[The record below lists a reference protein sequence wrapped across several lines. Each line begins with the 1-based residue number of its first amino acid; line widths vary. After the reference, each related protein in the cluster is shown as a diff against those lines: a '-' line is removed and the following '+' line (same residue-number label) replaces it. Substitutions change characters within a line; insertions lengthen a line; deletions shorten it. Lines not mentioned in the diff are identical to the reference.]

1 MAGGRAPTPLF
12 DLLSRRGTVTT
23 RPAAPAPPRAER
35 VSVRAARPA
44 TAPDDTPA
52 PESQVIRL
60 PVNTLYIA
68 IATVLVLVLG
78 AWIGGVKWGSSREAA
93 RYERELGEVLG
104 ARPPVVEPGA
114 AQVLPP
120 GVPDQGRS
128 DSGRQPAGGQSGGQ
142 PTPRVGG
149 SVLVPGGFGPD
160 PREAGLNYLALAVL
174 PQADATAAVAF
185 LAQSQVG
192 AFAVPVDG
200 RGVEVNNPGPGSR
213 YRLYALP
220 GVTRDQL
227 RSKQTIVTNLEARI
241 AQVGQVWQRDHR
253 GASNFSK
260 PGWVKYQ

>member
-12 DLLSRRGTVTT
+12 DLLSRRGAVTT

-44 TAPDDTPA
+44 PADDTPA
-52 PESQVIRL
+52 PEPQILRL

-68 IATVLVLVLG
+68 VAAVLVLVLG

-93 RYERELGEVLG
+93 RHERELGELLG
-104 ARPPVVEPGA
+104 TRPSVAEPGVG
-114 AQVLPP
+114 QVLPP
-120 GVPDQGRS
+120 GVPDQGRA
-128 DSGRQPAGGQSGGQ
+128 DTGRQPTAGQAGV
-142 PTPRVGG
+142 PTPPRVGG
-149 SVLVPGGFGPD
+149 SVLVPGGFGAD
-160 PREAGLNYLALAVL
+160 PREDGLNYLALAVL

-185 LAQSQVG
+185 LAQNQVG

-241 AQVGQVWQRDHR
+241 AQVGQVWQREHR